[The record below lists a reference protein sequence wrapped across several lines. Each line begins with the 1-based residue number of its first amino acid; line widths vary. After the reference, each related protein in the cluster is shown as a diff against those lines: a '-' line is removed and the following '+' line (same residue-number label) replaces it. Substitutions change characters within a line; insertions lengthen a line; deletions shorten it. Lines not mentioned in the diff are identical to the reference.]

1 MNSRANLRG
10 PATFACALT
19 LLFLVAGCGRT
30 LVFGERDG
38 FNFAIRADSASQPPL
53 EVNFGLDRTV
63 GTIIPPAAQVDGR
76 PAGEGV
82 NMFAGFQIDRD
93 DTGPPTPL
101 GVRLRV
107 ATQFASGAA
116 ALGVAGKPEVVK
128 QIVNVTNEP
137 RAGPTPAVID
147 AEVRVYGRAL
157 RDLMPEQKRKLA
169 FDLGLLST
177 SESVSN
183 EVIAKRLRD
192 HLDAVR
198 QNVDSFN
205 EFKQAFDRSTRS

>member
-1 MNSRANLRG
+1 MNSRATSRG
-10 PATFACALT
+10 PATFACTLALVFSVT
-19 LLFLVAGCGRT
+19 GCGRT

-38 FNFAIRADSASQPPL
+38 LNFAIRADSASQPPL

-76 PAGEGV
+76 PVGEVV

-93 DTGPPTPL
+93 DTGTPTPL
-101 GVRLRV
+101 GVKLRV

-116 ALGVAGKPEVVK
+116 AVSIAGKPEVVN
-128 QIVNVTNEP
+128 QIVSVGDRP
-137 RAGPTPAVID
+137 HAGPTPAVID
-147 AEVRVYGRAL
+147 AEVRAYGRAL
-157 RDLMPEQKRKLA
+157 ANLAPEQKRKLA
-169 FDLGLLST
+169 EDLGLLSP

-183 EVIAKRLRD
+183 DMIAKRLRD

-205 EFKQAFDRSTRS
+205 EFKQAFDRSTGS